1 MNCVLVWRR
10 QKQERKKGKEEEN
23 WEAELAKA
31 KEPALKESVVEAY
44 LYREASPRTGG
55 QNYEGDIGQR

>member
-23 WEAELAKA
+23 WEAELA